1 MKTKNPMTGIAKNLW
16 IKKPKKEEVQS
27 IAKLDK

>member
-1 MKTKNPMTGIAKNLW
+1 MTGTIAKNLW
-16 IKKPKKEEVQS
+16 IKEPKKEEVQS